1 MIIIIIII
9 FIIIIIIIILS
20 LLFLCINYVKRHIVN
35 LCVKC
40 VSYFLHNICMTVV
53 CLFQCTYVRVCECV
67 KIIPGDRLDHNFV
80 INNKIKK
87 WKLSGTTQ
95 GG

>member
-1 MIIIIIII
+1 MLNVI
-9 FIIIIIIIILS
+9 
-20 LLFLCINYVKRHIVN
+20 IVN

-40 VSYFLHNICMTVV
+40 VSYFLYNICMTVV

-80 INNKIKK
+80 TNNNNKKK